1 MSRKVVLISI
11 FGGLYDH
18 FFNPPPSPFMKGG
31 RKKEILPFSKGEL
44 EGICTIF

>member
-11 FGGLYDH
+11 FGGIYDH
-18 FFNPPPSPFMKGG
+18 FFNPPPSFFTKGG
-31 RKKEILPFSKGEL
+31 KKEILPFSKGEL